1 VRYKLLIFDFD
12 GTLADS
18 YPWFESVFNDVAT
31 RYGLRRV
38 HESEREALRALDSRA
53 FLATLGVPRWKLP
66 LIARHMRA
74 LKTGSL
80 DQIELFPGVDSMLHQ
95 LVASGVTLAIVSSDT
110 EANIRQVLG
119 PTSALFAHYA
129 CSASLF
135 GKRPKIRKV
144 LRDARVKPYEALCI
158 GDEIRDLEAA
168 RAMGVA
174 FAAVTWGFARGDALA
189 ARGPDMLFTAVED
202 IAQRVARA

>member
-31 RYGLRRV
+31 RYRFRQV
-38 HESEREALRALDSRA
+38 DESEREVLRSLDARA
-53 FLATLGVPRWKLP
+53 FLASLGVPRWKLP

-95 LVASGVTLAIVSSDT
+95 LVASGVTLAIVSSDSET
-110 EANIRQVLG
+110 NIRKVLG
-119 PTSALFAHYA
+119 PTARLFAHYA

-135 GKRPKIRKV
+135 GKRPKIRRV
-144 LRDARVKPYEALCI
+144 LRDAKVKPDEALCI

-168 RAMGVA
+168 RAMGIA
-174 FAAVTWGFARGDALA
+174 FAAVTWGFARADALA
-189 ARGPDMLFTAVED
+189 AQGPDMLFTAVED
-202 IAQRVARA
+202 IAPCVGQP

>member
-31 RYGLRRV
+31 RYRFRRV
-38 HESEREALRALDSRA
+38 AVSEREALRALDARA
-53 FLATLGVPRWKLP
+53 FLTTIGVPRWKLP
-66 LIARHMRA
+66 LIARHMRV
-74 LKTGSL
+74 LKTSSL
-80 DQIELFPGVDSMLHQ
+80 DQIGLFPGVESMLHQ
-95 LVASGVTLAIVSSDT
+95 LVASGITLAIVSSDS
-110 EANIRQVLG
+110 EANIRKVLG
-119 PTSALFAHYA
+119 PAGTLFAHYA

-144 LRDARVKPYEALCI
+144 LRESRVKPYEALCI

-168 RAMGVA
+168 RATGVA
-174 FAAVTWGFARGDALA
+174 FAAVTWGFSQAEALA
-189 ARGPDMLFTAVED
+189 ARRPDILFTAVDE
-202 IAQRVARA
+202 IARVARA